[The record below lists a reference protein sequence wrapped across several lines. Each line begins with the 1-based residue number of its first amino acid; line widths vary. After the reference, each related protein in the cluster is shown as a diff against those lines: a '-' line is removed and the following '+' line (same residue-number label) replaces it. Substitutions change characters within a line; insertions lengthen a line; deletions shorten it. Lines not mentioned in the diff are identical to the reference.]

1 MRPRFNQQPQ
11 FRFQTAPTLR
21 ITEQYYG
28 KYNRIDAI
36 LAAHP
41 QLVNLIHRDIAEPLD
56 CEQAPDPTSQDCYK
70 CSSETVLRIVICQI
84 IEGCSLREIVVRI
97 DDSNFLR
104 HFVRIYNDPMIDYST
119 FCRLRNNI
127 RPETWK
133 QINKTLAQTA
143 VDQGRISGE
152 RTRLDTTAVETNI
165 HWPSDSSLLGDG
177 YRTLA
182 RLVEWMR
189 SLDPVLV
196 GGRRLQR
203 PKVKRLVQNI
213 GRRSRGKTANTEA
226 RREALKP
233 LYSQLI
239 TLVDKLSAWCEDIVL
254 GGVDHLARQAYP
266 DGLRDPIAQC
276 MGEMIRFRRLT
287 DQVMKQAHQRVIEGR
302 QVPNHQKLFSIFEP
316 HTELLIRGK
325 AGKPIEF
332 GHMIQIQQ
340 VGEKFITHYDVF
352 AHKPVEHELVQPTC
366 RLESAVERHRELFGN
381 YPKELTA
388 DQGYYGSR
396 EQLAALRE
404 KIDLVAINK
413 KGKRSQEEKQRESDP
428 FFRHAQRFRAGVEGT
443 ISYLKRVLGLA
454 RCYVK
459 GWTHYAATV
468 GATIFVHNL
477 LILARE

>member
-1 MRPRFNQQPQ
+1 MRPRFNNQPQ
-11 FRFQTAPTLR
+11 FHFQAAPTLK
-21 ITEQYYG
+21 ITEGYYG
-28 KYNRIDAI
+28 KYDRIDAI
-36 LAAHP
+36 LVEHP
-41 QLVNLIHRDIAEPLD
+41 ELVDLIHRDIAEPLD
-56 CEQAPDPTSQDCYK
+56 CEQAPDGAGEDCYK

-97 DDSNFLR
+97 DDSDFLR
-104 HFVRIYNDPMIDYST
+104 RFVRVYNDPMIDYST
-119 FCRLRNNI
+119 FCRLRNRI
-127 RPETWK
+127 EPETWK
-133 QINKTLAQTA
+133 QINQTLAQTA
-143 VDQGRISGE
+143 VDQGDISGD

-182 RLVEWMR
+182 RLVEGMR
-189 SLDPVLV
+189 SLDPNLV
-196 GGRRLQR
+196 DSRRLQCR
-203 PKVKRLVQNI
+203 KVKRLVQKI
-213 GRRSRGKTANTEA
+213 GRRSRGKTANAEA

-233 LYSQLI
+233 LYAQLI
-239 TLVDKLSAWCEDIVL
+239 TLVDKLSMWCEDIVR
-254 GGVDHLARQAYP
+254 GGIDHLARQAYP
-266 DGLRDPIAQC
+266 DALRDLIAER
-276 MGEMIRFRRLT
+276 MGEMIHFRSLT
-287 DQVMKQAHQRVIEGR
+287 DQVMKQAHRRVIDGR
-302 QVPNHQKLFSIFEP
+302 QVPNDQKLFSIFEP

-340 VGEKFITHYDVF
+340 VAEKFITHYDVF
-352 AHKPVEHELVQPTC
+352 PHKPVEHELVEP
-366 RLESAVERHRELFGN
+366 AVERHRELFGD

-388 DQGYYGSR
+388 DKGYYGSR

-413 KGKRSQEEKQRESDP
+413 KGKRSKEEEQRESDP
-428 FFRHAQRFRAGVEGT
+428 FFRYAQRFRAGVEGT

-459 GWTHYAATV
+459 GWAHYAATV

-477 LILARE
+477 LILIRE

>member
-1 MRPRFNQQPQ
+1 MRPRYNNQPQ
-11 FRFQTAPTLR
+11 FHFQAIPTLR
-21 ITEQYYG
+21 ITECYYG
-28 KYNRIDAI
+28 KYDRIDAI
-36 LAAHP
+36 LAGHAE
-41 QLVNLIHRDIAEPLD
+41 LVDLIHRDIAEPLD
-56 CEQAPDPTSQDCYK
+56 CEKALDPTGEDCYK

-97 DDSNFLR
+97 DDSDFLR
-104 HFVRIYNDPMIDYST
+104 RFVRIYNDPMIDYST
-119 FCRLRNNI
+119 FCRLRNRI
-127 RPETWK
+127 EPETWK

-143 VDQGRISGE
+143 VDQGDISGE

-165 HWPSDSSLLGDG
+165 HWPSDSSLLGDC

-182 RLVEWMR
+182 GLVEWMR
-189 SLDPVLV
+189 SLDPDLV
-196 GGRRLQR
+196 DSRRLQR
-203 PKVKRLVQNI
+203 RKVKRLVQKI
-213 GRRSRGKTANTEA
+213 GRRSRGKTANPEA
-226 RREALKP
+226 RKEALKS
-233 LYSQLI
+233 LYTQLI
-239 TLVDKLSAWCEDIVL
+239 TLVSKLSAWCEDIVR
-254 GGVDHLARQAYP
+254 GGVGNLACQAYP
-266 DGLRDPIAQC
+266 DALRDPIAEC
-276 MGEMIRFRRLT
+276 MGEMIHFRRLT
-287 DQVMKQAHQRVIEGR
+287 DQVMEQAHQRVIEGR
-302 QVPNHQKLFSIFEP
+302 QVPNDQKLFSIVEP

-340 VGEKFITHYDVF
+340 VQEKFITHYDVF
-352 AHKPVEHELVQPTC
+352 PDKPVEHELVEP
-366 RLESAVERHRELFGN
+366 AIERHRELFGD

-388 DQGYYGSR
+388 DKGYYGSR
-396 EQLAALRE
+396 AQLAALRE

-413 KGKRSQEEKQRESDP
+413 KGKRSKEEKQREADP

-459 GWTHYAATV
+459 GWMHYAAAI

>member
-1 MRPRFNQQPQ
+1 MRPRFNNQPQ
-11 FRFQTAPTLR
+11 FDFQATPTLR
-21 ITEQYYG
+21 ITEQYYA
-28 KYNRIDAI
+28 KYDRIDAM

-41 QLVNLIHRDIAEPLD
+41 QLVDLIHHDIAEPLD
-56 CEQAPDPTSQDCYK
+56 CERAPDASSQDCYK

-84 IEGCSLREIVVRI
+84 IEGCSLREIVVRL
-97 DDSNFLR
+97 DDSGFLR
-104 HFVRIYNDPMIDYST
+104 RFVRIYNDPMIDYST
-119 FCRLRNNI
+119 FCRLRNRI
-127 RPETWK
+127 KPKTWK
-133 QINKTLAQTA
+133 QINNTLAQTA
-143 VDQGRISGE
+143 VDQGRISGD

-165 HWPSDSSLLGDG
+165 HWPLDSSLLGDC

-182 RLVEWMR
+182 RLVESMR
-189 SLDPVLV
+189 SLDPDLV
-196 GGRRLQR
+196 DSRRLQCR
-203 PKVKRLVQNI
+203 KVKRLVQKI
-213 GRRSRGKTANTEA
+213 GRRSRGKTANAEA

-239 TLVDKLSAWCEDIVL
+239 TLVYKLNAWCEDIVL
-254 GGVDHLARQAYP
+254 GGVDNLARQAYA
-266 DGLRDPIAQC
+266 DVLRDLIAQC
-276 MGEMIRFRRLT
+276 MGELIRFRRLT

-302 QVPNHQKLFSIFEP
+302 QVPNDQKLFSIFEP

-340 VGEKFITHYDVF
+340 VDEKFITHYDVF
-352 AHKPVEHELVQPTC
+352 AHRPVEHEL
-366 RLESAVERHRELFGN
+366 LESAVERHRELFGD
-381 YPKELTA
+381 YPKELTT
-388 DQGYYGSR
+388 DKGYYHSG

-413 KGKRSQEEKQRESDP
+413 KGKRSKEEKQRESDP

-459 GWTHYAATV
+459 GWTHYAATI